1 MTDVGEQI
9 SKKTPA
15 AFSVVSLLMSAFS
28 LLLPLC
34 GFPSPAFAEDYSFDL
49 SEVDKKPYHLGGYAE
64 IRPILY
70 GLDRDAALY
79 QLRFYNRDE
88 DHTLPEYN
96 AAIQLE
102 GGIEKGITKL
112 FVRTNTAYQDSYLGA
127 TSTTTVYE
135 AFLSVKPSPS
145 FTIDAGKKTLK
156 WGKGYAWNP
165 VAFVDRPK
173 NPDDPDLNLEGFVVV
188 SADYIRSFRGPLLK
202 TLSVTPVLVP
212 VSEHVNDDLGTTT
225 HLNTAGKIYLLLY
238 DTDIDFL
245 FLTGASRP
253 RRYGMDLSRNIT
265 TNLEVHG
272 EFARINDFT
281 RSFIAADG
289 TTHQTIYEATNWLL
303 GLRYLTEQDTTYIF
317 EYYRNGTGFT
327 EQETRDYLTFVHN
340 AYDSYRSTGN
350 EALLR
355 KATAVTDKNYGR
367 PNAGQAYLY
376 LRVSQ
381 KDPFDILY
389 WTPAVTAIVN
399 AEDRSYSLSP
409 EISYTGITNLELRL
423 RAMALA
429 GDRLSEYGEKPYD
442 YRVEMRARYYF

>member
-1 MTDVGEQI
+1 MNIVLSHILSPGVL
-9 SKKTPA
+9 A
-15 AFSVVSLLMSAFS
+15 AVL
-28 LLLPLC
+28 
-34 GFPSPAFAEDYSFDL
+34 FAGGLHAEEYSFDL
-49 SEVDKKPYHLGGYAE
+49 SEVEKKPYHFGGYAE
-64 IRPILY
+64 VRPNVS

-79 QLRFYNRDE
+79 RLRFYDRDE
-88 DHTLPEYN
+88 GAALPEYN
-96 AAIQLE
+96 ASLQLE

-127 TSTTTVYE
+127 TSTTTAYE

-145 FTIDAGKKTLK
+145 LTIDAGKKTLK

-173 NPDDPDLNLEGFVVV
+173 NPDEPDLNLEGFIVA
-188 SADYIRSFRGPLLK
+188 SADYIKSFSGPLK
-202 TLSVTPVLVP
+202 TLSLTPVLLP
-212 VSEHVNDDLGTTT
+212 VSEHVNDDLGAAN
-225 HLNTAGKIYLLLY
+225 HLNTAGKVYLLLY

-245 FLTGASRP
+245 FLTGASRQ

-272 EFARINDFT
+272 EYARINDYA

-289 TTHQTIYEATNWLL
+289 TAQQTVYNAASWLL
-303 GLRYLTEQDTTYIF
+303 GLRYLAETDTTYIV

-327 EQETRDYLTFVHN
+327 EQETRDYYTFVHS
-340 AYDSYRSTGN
+340 AYDAYLLTGN
-350 EALLR
+350 NALLQR
-355 KATAVTDKNYGR
+355 AASVTDRNYGR
-367 PNAGQAYLY
+367 PNNGRQYLY

-389 WTPAVTAIVN
+389 WSPALTAIVN
-399 AEDRSYSLSP
+399 AEDRSYQLSP
-409 EISYTGITNLELRL
+409 ELAYTGITNLELRL
-423 RAMALA
+423 KGTVLA
-429 GDRLSEYGEKPYD
+429 GDRLSEFGEKPYD